1 MDNYFDGEKLLRVRF
16 ETLRR
21 GVQEQRCSLFRDFKV
36 PLFQTFC
43 RSGRLILT
51 GLSGFRNGLLGA
63 MPAYRRA
70 PGCATPT
77 GFAGHASAT
86 TASQLTFHLGHS
98 VGADH
103 DTDEMPRREPAKWIY
118 RSR

>member
-1 MDNYFDGEKLLRVRF
+1 VGRGWVTEEQQESQPAKFSDLKRNEK
-16 ETLRR
+16 
-21 GVQEQRCSLFRDFKV
+21 
-36 PLFQTFC
+36 P
-43 RSGRLILT
+43 
-51 GLSGFRNGLLGA
+51 
-63 MPAYRRA
+63 RRA

>member
-1 MDNYFDGEKLLRVRF
+1 MTKSTTR
-16 ETLRR
+16 
-21 GVQEQRCSLFRDFKV
+21 
-36 PLFQTFC
+36 
-43 RSGRLILT
+43 
-51 GLSGFRNGLLGA
+51 
-63 MPAYRRA
+63 
-70 PGCATPT
+70 TPT